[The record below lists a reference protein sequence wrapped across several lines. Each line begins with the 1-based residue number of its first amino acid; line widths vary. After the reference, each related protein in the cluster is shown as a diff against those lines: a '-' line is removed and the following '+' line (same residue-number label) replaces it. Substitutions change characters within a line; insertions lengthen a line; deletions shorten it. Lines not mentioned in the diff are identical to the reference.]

1 MTKKI
6 SNKNLSL
13 ARAKKNDEFFTREPD
28 VTAEVIKYQD
38 YYKGKVILCNCD
50 DATSE
55 FYHILKQVYD
65 LFEIKKL
72 IATSFGPS
80 AYKLEYENGLEHK
93 TMLEGNGDFSSDEC
107 IELLKE
113 CDIVITNPPFS
124 LFRKFLSLI
133 IAYDKKFLAIG
144 NMNAITYKD
153 VFKLIKDNKV
163 WLGLNTPKVFSV
175 KEDYT
180 SKNTF
185 IEYGKNYAKFGNI
198 CWFTNLPN
206 KKRKEGVLLYQ
217 KYTPEKY
224 PKYDNYDAINVDKV
238 VDIPMDYY
246 GVIGVPISFLSLYS
260 PEQFEI
266 IDINPHFFSLT
277 DQGLPK
283 IKQLTLKNANK
294 KDPYARILIKRR
306 KE

>member
-55 FYHILKQVYD
+55 FYHMLKQVYD

-80 AYKLEYENGLEHK
+80 AYKLVFENGEEHK
-93 TMLEGNGDFSSDEC
+93 TMLEGDGDFSSDEC

-133 IAYDKKFLAIG
+133 TAYDKKFLAIG

-153 VFKLIKDNKV
+153 VFKLIKENKV
-163 WLGLNTPKVFSV
+163 WLGINNPKVFSV

-185 IEYGKNYAKFGNI
+185 IEDGKNYAKFGNI

-206 KKRKEGVLLYQ
+206 KKRKEEVLLYQ

-246 GVIGVPISFLSLYS
+246 GVIGVPISFLSLYN
-260 PEQFEI
+260 PAQFEVLGLDNHTINDGLGAGCNSINGKKIYRRLI
-266 IDINPHFFSLT
+266 I
-277 DQGLPK
+277 
-283 IKQLTLKNANK
+283 
-294 KDPYARILIKRR
+294 RR
-306 KE
+306 L